1 MKLDKHTSGSG
12 ATMLILL
19 CWIIYTASYVGKLNY
34 AANINL
40 IMEYYSVSHAEA
52 GLVSTTFFF
61 SYGIG
66 QVVNGIFCKKYNV
79 KWAVAIGIF
88 MATLSNLLIGTVNS
102 FELIAPMWLVNGAAL
117 SLLWP
122 SLIRLLSECL
132 GYKDM
137 ARASVI
143 MGTTTAIGTFI
154 IYGSS
159 AALALVTDFRAS
171 FMVAATVLLATLVL
185 WLSTVDKF
193 SQRVKAETAA
203 EERAARASGAATGGS
218 TAGKRVIWLTVV
230 MLAICGITTNFVKD
244 GLTTWVPSIL
254 KEKYMLGDALSILL
268 TLALPV
274 VTLFGNA
281 FAVKVHKIIPDFLY
295 QCALMF
301 TVSGAI
307 IGAIIA
313 LIDGEGFVLPLIFF
327 AAVCFLVGANNSLI
341 TSIFPLFMKGK
352 INSGAIAGVLNGFCY
367 VGSTV
372 SSYTLGLIADHSGWT
387 GVFVLLL
394 ATALT
399 TALLA
404 PVHLLLKRRLAR
416 LDLADAG
423 TPDDNSEN
431 KDV

>member
-1 MKLDKHTSGSG
+1 
-12 ATMLILL
+12 
-19 CWIIYTASYVGKLNY
+19 
-34 AANINL
+34 
-40 IMEYYSVSHAEA
+40 
-52 GLVSTTFFF
+52 
-61 SYGIG
+61 
-66 QVVNGIFCKKYNV
+66 
-79 KWAVAIGIF
+79 

-313 LIDGEGFVLPLIFF
+313 LIDGKGFVLPLIFF

-372 SSYTLGLIADHSGWT
+372 SSYTLGLIADRSGWT

-404 PVHLLLKRRLAR
+404 PVHLLLKRRFAR

>member
-1 MKLDKHTSGSG
+1 
-12 ATMLILL
+12 MLILL

-61 SYGIG
+61 AYGIG

-88 MATLSNLLIGTVNS
+88 LAAVSNLLIGTINS
-102 FELIAPMWLVNGAAL
+102 FYLIAPMWLINGAAL

-132 GYKDM
+132 SYKDM

-154 IYGSS
+154 IYGTS
-159 AALALVTDFRAS
+159 AALALITDFRAS
-171 FMVAATVLLATLVL
+171 FIVAALVLLTTLVL
-185 WLSTVDKF
+185 WLSSVDKF
-193 SQRVKAETAA
+193 SERAKTETAA
-203 EERAARASGAATGGS
+203 EEKAAKESGAATSGA
-218 TAGKRVIWLTVV
+218 TVGKRVIWLTVV

-281 FAVKVHKIIPDFLY
+281 FAVKVHKLIPDFLY

-313 LIDGEGFVLPLIFF
+313 LIDGTGFVLPLIFF

-352 INSGAIAGVLNGFCY
+352 VNSGAIAGVLNGFCY
-367 VGSTV
+367 VGSTL
-372 SSYTLGLIADHSGWT
+372 SSYTLGLIADFGGWS

-394 ATALT
+394 ATSLI

-404 PVHLLLKRRLAR
+404 PVHLLLKRRCAR
-416 LDLADAG
+416 LDLADAEALHD
-423 TPDDNSEN
+423 TSDNQADEGI
-431 KDV
+431 